1 MKRIAVVLDS
11 GAPVDGGNL
20 DLVAASRRLA
30 DAANARVTA
39 LVPDGDHGGPLSGI
53 GADEVALLRASWLEA
68 GQPDAWVAALEE
80 SCAKLQP
87 DVLIL
92 AHNTL
97 GREIGPRLAARLAA
111 TIVTDCTE
119 VRLDGDTGT
128 LVGVRPCFSGKAL
141 SEIALGPGT
150 LRIATLRRA
159 SGAALAPSA
168 APASSLTLEL
178 GAIGVTRTRVV
189 ERVVPPPGA
198 VRLED
203 APIVVGVGRG
213 VASAEAFRS
222 YIVEGLAKTLGAA
235 VGGSRGAVDMGIIPA
250 ELQIGLTGRVVSP
263 SVYIAI
269 GLSGS
274 PQHMAGCGGASTIV
288 AINTDPQAPIFA
300 YARHGVVGDFRKV
313 VPALTE
319 RLAKILVEDS

>member
-1 MKRIAVVLDS
+1 M
-11 GAPVDGGNL
+11 
-20 DLVAASRRLA
+20 
-30 DAANARVTA
+30 
-39 LVPDGDHGGPLSGI
+39 
-53 GADEVALLRASWLEA
+53 GADEVAFLRAPWLEA

-80 SCAKLQP
+80 SCARLQP

-92 AHNTL
+92 AHITM
-97 GREIGPRLAARLAA
+97 GREVGPRLAARLAVP
-111 TIVTDCTE
+111 IVTDCTE
-119 VRLDGDTGT
+119 VRMDGDSGA

-141 SEIALGPGT
+141 SEIALAPGS

-159 SGAALAPSA
+159 SGSATVSAANPAPAPSV
-168 APASSLTLEL
+168 TLEL
-178 GAIGVTRTRVV
+178 SAAHAGHTRVL

-198 VRLED
+198 LRLED
-203 APIVVGVGRG
+203 ASIVVGVGRG
-213 VASAEAFRS
+213 VATAEAFRS

-263 SVYIAI
+263 SVYVAI

-313 VPALTE
+313 VPSLTE
-319 RLAKILVEDS
+319 RLAKILAEDA